1 MSRYLLSEHAQQDF
15 LAHERH
21 TAERFGERQADR
33 LSDAFFAAFDRV
45 AAHPSAGHVRD
56 DLAPPGRPLR
66 FITASK
72 VFLIVYEPV
81 DEGIDIVRIFH
92 GSQDVKAE
100 LAAMTV
106 DDDL

>member
-1 MSRYLLSEHAQQDF
+1 LSRYLLSEHAQQDF

-66 FITASK
+66 FMILGSVK
-72 VFLIVYEPV
+72 VFKASLREPPRAQS
-81 DEGIDIVRIFH
+81 ECQPRARSRG
-92 GSQDVKAE
+92 
-100 LAAMTV
+100 L
-106 DDDL
+106 L

>member
-1 MSRYLLSEHAQQDF
+1 M
-15 LAHERH
+15 
-21 TAERFGERQADR
+21 
-33 LSDAFFAAFDRV
+33 
-45 AAHPSAGHVRD
+45 RD